1 MHLNDELEEEKII
14 RESARRFVQREVKP
28 LADEMEEKQYFP
40 RELLEKTGEAGFIAP
55 FISEEYGGGG
65 GTYIHYAIIHEEIA
79 KVSPGYAMS
88 VTGTGL
94 LFGHNVFKAGLPQ
107 QKEKYLPPIC
117 SGEKIGCWAL
127 TEPNVG
133 SDALSIEATYR
144 KKGDEYVINGSKTF
158 ITNAPV
164 ADFFLIFA
172 KHEDYKGKKGMKGGT
187 AFILER
193 GMEGL
198 SLGDSLKKLGMN
210 ASPTGEIFI
219 EDVVVGREQIMG
231 EEGMAFF
238 YMMNNLDIERVLGAP
253 TSIGIAQ
260 ACLEM
265 SVEYSKQ
272 RVQFGKPIAEH
283 QMIREKI
290 AEMATAV
297 DLARVYTYHILRL
310 AQSGHKIVKEAA
322 ISKYFAST
330 IGTRSALEA
339 IQIMG
344 GYGYMKDY
352 FVERFLRDAKLM
364 EIGAGTNEIQKL
376 IISREALR

>member
-1 MHLNDELEEEKII
+1 
-14 RESARRFVQREVKP
+14 
-28 LADEMEEKQYFP
+28 
-40 RELLEKTGEAGFIAP
+40 
-55 FISEEYGGGG
+55 
-65 GTYIHYAIIHEEIA
+65 
-79 KVSPGYAMS
+79 
-88 VTGTGL
+88 
-94 LFGHNVFKAGLPQ
+94 
-107 QKEKYLPPIC
+107 
-117 SGEKIGCWAL
+117 
-127 TEPNVG
+127 
-133 SDALSIEATYR
+133 
-144 KKGDEYVINGSKTF
+144 
-158 ITNAPV
+158 
-164 ADFFLIFA
+164 
-172 KHEDYKGKKGMKGGT
+172 
-187 AFILER
+187 
-193 GMEGL
+193 
-198 SLGDSLKKLGMN
+198 
-210 ASPTGEIFI
+210 
-219 EDVVVGREQIMG
+219 
-231 EEGMAFF
+231 
-238 YMMNNLDIERVLGAP
+238 
-253 TSIGIAQ
+253 
-260 ACLEM
+260 M